1 MIKFYKMEAQGNDFM
16 IIDGRTQTV
25 PELDK
30 SVIRSWCDRRLGI
43 GCDQLL
49 LLETSL
55 DADATMR
62 VFNNDGSEAANCGN
76 GARCVGDLLMRN
88 TARDSVQ
95 IAIADRIIN
104 AHRDGSAV
112 VVDMGAAT
120 ITTSNVHYADV
131 TIGNQHRVY
140 FDATEALDPTLNVE
154 IVTGNGGDHL
164 WIDIIERG
172 AGRTPACG
180 SGACAVAAAWWQLQQ
195 AVMPLTI
202 VMPGGEVQVFGRSES
217 IQLSGVVHTCF
228 QGQLSIVA

>member
-1 MIKFYKMEAQGNDFM
+1 MIDFYKMEAQGNDFM
-16 IIDGRTQTV
+16 IIDGRDQTV
-25 PELDK
+25 PQLDEAT
-30 SVIRSWCDRRLGI
+30 IRHWCDRRLGI

-49 LLETSL
+49 LLETHPN
-55 DADATMR
+55 ADVTMR

-88 TARDSVQ
+88 AARDSVQ

-112 VVDMGAAT
+112 VVDMGAAI
-120 ITTSNVHYADV
+120 ITSSNAHHADV

-154 IVTGNGGDHL
+154 IITGNGDDHL

-180 SGACAVAAAWWQLQQ
+180 SGACAVAVAWWQLQQ
-195 AVMPLTI
+195 AVMPLTV
-202 VMPGGEVQVFGRSES
+202 VMPGGEVQVFGTPES
-217 IQLSGVVHTCF
+217 IQLSGVVHGCF
-228 QGQLSIVA
+228 QGQISVVA